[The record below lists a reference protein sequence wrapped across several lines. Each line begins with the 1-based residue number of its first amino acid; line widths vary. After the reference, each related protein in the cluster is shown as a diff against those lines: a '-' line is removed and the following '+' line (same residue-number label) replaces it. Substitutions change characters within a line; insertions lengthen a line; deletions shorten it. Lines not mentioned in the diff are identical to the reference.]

1 MDLCVVIIC
10 APGEAVLLERSVAS
24 VVGQDPPPHQVVVV
38 CDGRD
43 EAIERIVRSHAD
55 RVDLAYHDRENDMS
69 PVRSRRIGVREARVD
84 HVVLVDSDVELEPG
98 ALREYS
104 ASFDAD
110 PEQLIVGKL
119 HTDPENDPFPFC
131 RNERLEQ
138 LANSPENRIL
148 FYKPYLYFYMGNVA
162 LTREMFVRSDGLGD
176 DFVGYA
182 IEDVAF
188 AHCVHQQG
196 YRFQYNNAIRS
207 QHHRRLRNRKTEY
220 YKNTYTM
227 RNLDHFRRR
236 IAPDVRSFFEGD
248 EEAVVA
254 EFERVAAYYDRKY
267 VCTDLVRYFLYRG
280 LPERAMHYRA
290 EAHESLCRH
299 FFRLHEAGGLDWR
312 KIVAGGDFARSTSGL
327 FPLGLQRD

>member
-69 PVRSRRIGVREARVD
+69 PLRSRRIGVREARVD

-119 HTDPENDPFPFC
+119 HTDPSIFNREWGALKRCNDA
-131 RNERLEQ
+131 R
-138 LANSPENRIL
+138 
-148 FYKPYLYFYMGNVA
+148 G
-162 LTREMFVRSDGLGD
+162 RELVMQVRSGR
-176 DFVGYA
+176 
-182 IEDVAF
+182 
-188 AHCVHQQG
+188 HC
-196 YRFQYNNAIRS
+196 
-207 QHHRRLRNRKTEY
+207 
-220 YKNTYTM
+220 
-227 RNLDHFRRR
+227 
-236 IAPDVRSFFEGD
+236 
-248 EEAVVA
+248 
-254 EFERVAAYYDRKY
+254 
-267 VCTDLVRYFLYRG
+267 
-280 LPERAMHYRA
+280 
-290 EAHESLCRH
+290 
-299 FFRLHEAGGLDWR
+299 
-312 KIVAGGDFARSTSGL
+312 
-327 FPLGLQRD
+327 